1 MIKLD
6 YGKYKNA
13 RNASW
18 RCLLDYG
25 IDRLPVMVTDIIN
38 QSNNI
43 RLFKDSNVHILKK
56 DEIGRTIIH
65 NSIFEIVYKDIEP
78 SYRCRFT
85 ISHELGHIFLG
96 HLMVNTPMYRTFSE
110 NDDNES
116 AANVFAR
123 DLLAPACVLHELN
136 LTKAEDISQVCN
148 ISLRSAEIRAER
160 MQLLE
165 NRNAW
170 YLHPLERQVYKQ
182 FENFIKENRSK
193 TGSL

>member
-1 MIKLD
+1 LD

-18 RCLLDYG
+18 QCLLDYG
-25 IDRLPVMVTDIIN
+25 IDRLPVMITHIIK

-43 RLFKDSNVHILKK
+43 RLFKDSNAHILKK

-65 NSIFEIVYKDIEP
+65 NSIFEIIYKDIEP

-85 ISHELGHIFLG
+85 IAHELGHIFLG
-96 HLMVNTPMYRTFSE
+96 HLMISTPMYRTFTNLDE
-110 NDDNES
+110 YES

-136 LTKAEDISQVCN
+136 IHSADNIARLCN
-148 ISLRSAEIRAER
+148 ISKQSAEIRAER

-165 NRNAW
+165 IRNAW
-170 YLHPLERQVYKQ
+170 YLHPLEIQVYRQ
-182 FENFIKENRSK
+182 FENFIKENNHSK
-193 TGSL
+193 STSL